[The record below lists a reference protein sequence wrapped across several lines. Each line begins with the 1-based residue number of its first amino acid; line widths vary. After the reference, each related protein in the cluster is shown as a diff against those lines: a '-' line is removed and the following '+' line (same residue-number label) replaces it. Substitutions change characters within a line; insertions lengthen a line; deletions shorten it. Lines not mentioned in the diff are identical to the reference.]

1 MGAYGTVIYLVVIV
15 AAMYLL
21 VVRPQQQRTK
31 QMRELIAS
39 LEIGADVIT
48 IGGLH
53 GRITRIDD
61 DVVALRIADGVEI
74 TLDKSAVGKVVGAE
88 DDASNA

>member
-1 MGAYGTVIYLVVIV
+1 MGVYGTAIYLVVIV

-21 VVRPQQQRTK
+21 VVRPQQQRSK

-39 LEIGADVIT
+39 LEVGSDVIT

-53 GRITRIDD
+53 GRITWIDD
-61 DVVALRIADGVEI
+61 DVVTLRIADGVEI
-74 TLDKSAVGKVVGAE
+74 RVDKNAVGKVLGAG
-88 DDASNA
+88 DDAGDA

>member
-1 MGAYGTVIYLVVIV
+1 MGVYGTAIYLVVIV

-21 VVRPQQQRTK
+21 VVRPQQQRSK

-39 LEIGADVIT
+39 LEVGADVIT

-61 DVVALRIADGVEI
+61 SVVMMRVADGVEVK
-74 TLDKSAVGKVVGAE
+74 LDKNAVGKVLGAE
-88 DDASNA
+88 DDAADA